1 MEETPDPGIS
11 AGPAA
16 QLSALFAR
24 LTEASSRSSIDTI
37 AVEFAF
43 LNSKAA
49 RKRLVKVSTSCVST
63 EIRLIGIPLRQA
75 LGSVHRN
82 RPDILPYYGRL
93 VGTLNPY
100 MPDIGKELVAV
111 VSDRLGGTLLNR
123 VKQSAETLNIA

>member
-1 MEETPDPGIS
+1 M
-11 AGPAA
+11 
-16 QLSALFAR
+16 
-24 LTEASSRSSIDTI
+24 
-37 AVEFAF
+37 
-43 LNSKAA
+43 
-49 RKRLVKVSTSCVST
+49 KVSTSCVST